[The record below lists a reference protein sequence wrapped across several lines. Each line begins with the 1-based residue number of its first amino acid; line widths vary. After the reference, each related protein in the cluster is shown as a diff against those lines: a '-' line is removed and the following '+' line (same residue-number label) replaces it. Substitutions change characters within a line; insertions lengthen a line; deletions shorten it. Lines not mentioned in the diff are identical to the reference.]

1 LSHRLQQLLAALEE
15 SPRDWRALMEL
26 GSIHHA
32 HGDDVTAA
40 RCLLAAAESQA
51 LDGFPLKAVAIAKQ
65 AAKLDPRNVEVARVL
80 AEWHEKLDLRA
91 EAAEWRLKLPYG

>member
-1 LSHRLQQLLAALEE
+1 VSRRLKQLMATLEA
-15 SPRDWRALMEL
+15 SPRDWRALMEA

-40 RCLLAAAESQA
+40 RWMLAAAESLA
-51 LDGFPLKAVAIAKQ
+51 LDELVTEAVAVAKQ
-65 AAKLDPRNVEVARVL
+65 AAKLDPRNFEIVRFL
-80 AEWHEKLDLRA
+80 AECHEKLGLAR